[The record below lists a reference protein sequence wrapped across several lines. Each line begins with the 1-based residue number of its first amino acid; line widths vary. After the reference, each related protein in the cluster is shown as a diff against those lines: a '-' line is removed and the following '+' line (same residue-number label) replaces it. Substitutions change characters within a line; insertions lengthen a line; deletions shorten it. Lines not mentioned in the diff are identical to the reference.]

1 MHREFL
7 LLISVIIILS
17 CSDKEVKR
25 SVSNDEA
32 IKAELLLQND
42 TLYVTYNRDSCYSFF
57 PIFSK
62 TWLDEKNIILNGEN
76 ICSDYYL
83 PNSYRVNILNSFEVF
98 NQKYYTI
105 SYESGR
111 KLSNA
116 KSIVTQD
123 DFMTRILVV
132 SEDYN
137 VSKIHEL
144 RPINNKERLIW
155 DIPK

>member
-1 MHREFL
+1 MNHKIL
-7 LLISVIIILS
+7 SLISVIIILS
-17 CSDKEVKR
+17 CSEKEVKL

-42 TLYVTYNRDSCYSFF
+42 TLYVTYNKDSCYSFF

-62 TWLDEKNIILNGEN
+62 TWLDEKNIMLHGEN
-76 ICSDYYL
+76 ICSDYYI
-83 PNSYRVNILNSFEVF
+83 PNVYRVNILNLFEVF

-105 SYESGR
+105 TYESGR
-111 KLSNA
+111 ELTNA

-123 DFMTRILVV
+123 AFMTRILVV
-132 SEDYN
+132 SENYQ
-137 VSKIHEL
+137 VSKIHEF

>member
-1 MHREFL
+1 MHYKFL
-7 LLISVIIILS
+7 SLILVIIIFS
-17 CSDKEVKR
+17 CSDKEVKL
-25 SVSNDEA
+25 SVSNDEV

-42 TLYVTYNRDSCYSFF
+42 TLYVMYNRDSCYSFF

-62 TWLDEKNIILNGEN
+62 TWLDEKNIILNGGN
-76 ICSDYYL
+76 ICSDYHI

-111 KLSNA
+111 GLSNA
-116 KSIVTQD
+116 KTIVTLD
-123 DFMTRILVV
+123 NFMTRILVV

-137 VSKIHEL
+137 VSKIHEF
-144 RPINNKERLIW
+144 RPINNKERLLW